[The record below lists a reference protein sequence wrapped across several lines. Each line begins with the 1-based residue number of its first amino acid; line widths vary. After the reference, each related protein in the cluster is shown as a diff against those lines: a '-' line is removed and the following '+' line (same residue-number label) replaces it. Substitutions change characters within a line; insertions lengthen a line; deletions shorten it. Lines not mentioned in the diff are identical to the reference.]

1 MLKQYNTINQLFRIL
16 TNLKTIN
23 ISNAFYAIKYFKS
36 NNNYTYMNNNNSQQ
50 FMYANNNNN
59 YNKVDTSLSFKK
71 TPPIMNQ
78 QRNYNYRT
86 HTKYNS
92 NNIPNERIKRAKS
105 LKSTPIH
112 VNKSFSSSVP
122 LNNYNFNNCSWYNFN
137 QNNNSNSNN
146 GFIGVTPVKKKD
158 TISVKSMLNKREKT
172 LMSKLKKE
180 HNIKFKQSQSTKTNS
195 HKYSNSALN
204 KSYNSNYQM
213 VNKKMNLLDE
223 INLNDDEQEYDM
235 NKERQLI
242 EIDGDDYNYNEY
254 NNYQHSNNNNY
265 NDQQFEQQDV
275 QYYNNSNYNN
285 NNYNNMSNYY
295 PKSTKASHLF
305 NTEIYSL
312 RMSDNY

>member
-1 MLKQYNTINQLFRIL
+1 MLKQYNTINQLFRII

-23 ISNAFYAIKYFKS
+23 TSNAFYAIKYFKS
-36 NNNYTYMNNNNSQQ
+36 NNNYTYMNNNAQQ
-50 FMYANNNNN
+50 FAYVNNNI
-59 YNKVDTSLSFKK
+59 NKVDASLSFKK
-71 TPPIMNQ
+71 TPPIVHQ
-78 QRNYNYRT
+78 HRNSNYRN
-86 HTKYNS
+86 HIKYNS
-92 NNIPNERIKRAKS
+92 NNISNERIKRAKS

-137 QNNNSNSNN
+137 QNNNSNNN
-146 GFIGVTPVKKKD
+146 GFIGVTPVKKRD

-172 LMSKLKKE
+172 LMSKLKRE
-180 HNIKFKQSQSTKTNS
+180 HNIKFKQSQNTKVTN

-204 KSYNSNYQM
+204 KSYNSNYHM

-223 INLNDDEQEYDM
+223 INLNDDEQDDNEHEYNNM

-254 NNYQHSNNNNY
+254 NNYQHINQ
-265 NDQQFEQQDV
+265 NDKQFEQQEI
-275 QYYNNSNYNN
+275 QYYNNNNSYNYNSMN
-285 NNYNNMSNYY
+285 NYY